1 MGDVKDQQI
10 VLTAQAN
17 VKKTWQKMLDLAKV
31 DDRDQPLKSGEKI
44 FNGEWIPTKGGLSD
58 PTSQVVALI
67 LYVYQMENYCYSEL
81 NRAARFKDSSKLQTL
96 GPYAYALGWII
107 NVT

>member
-31 DDRDQPLKSGEKI
+31 DHRDQPLSGSLA
-44 FNGEWIPTKGGLSD
+44 GGLLD
-58 PTSQVVALI
+58 PTSPVVALI

-81 NRAARFKDSSKLQTL
+81 NRACRFKDSSKLQTL
-96 GPYAYALGWII
+96 GPYAMALAYII
-107 NVT
+107 GGT